1 MKKHILEHSK
11 LILIAFLI
19 FFGGACSDD
28 FLNRPPEDA
37 YTTDSYYNTD
47 DQLYSAA
54 NPLYGGVWFDYQRA
68 FLAIGDAMAG
78 NANKGGTDPFF
89 SFSVTG
95 STTDLLNASNSVWTA
110 VAYCNSVIEN
120 VTEKAGPKCSESA
133 KNSVI
138 GEAMVWKSMAYF
150 YLVRMFHDV
159 PIIHSNSKLINNGT
173 ATTVKKNPAADVY
186 EYVIRTLTKAAELLP
201 AQGQAGRINKWTAY
215 GLLSKVYLTRSGLG
229 QSGTRNQED
238 LDNAKLYAGKVINES
253 GLSLEP
259 VFANLFTISKGNRN
273 AENLLSWHWVLSSDW
288 GPQNAMQADLAVQN
302 FTGHGDGWGTW
313 SGPSIDLQNVFGED
327 PTKLTRKDNDVRRK
341 ATMMM
346 FGDHYANWWRNKGGF
361 TCTYDNES
369 VFASPSGAFAV
380 KHIVGSKEDHIAET
394 GGVPSDFMKT
404 SLSTHILRLADI
416 YLVYAE
422 SFLPTVNSTTT
433 DAAAL
438 NAINTVRL
446 RAAADKNAFVP
457 ATSISF
463 MDVFKE
469 RRLELAY
476 EGDNWY
482 DYVRL
487 HYFEP
492 QLAIDLLKNQERGSY
507 NGLTAYYKDQ
517 TKAVTL
523 TSVHYTPSDA
533 TFKLPFPEVDISINP
548 NLLKDPEPFDFSVVG
563 Y

>member
-1 MKKHILEHSK
+1 MRKLLYNKSK
-11 LILIAFLI
+11 FFLI
-19 FFGGACSDD
+19 VLLIFIGNACSED
-28 FLNRPPEDA
+28 FLHRPPEDS
-37 YTTDSYYNTD
+37 YTTDSFYNTD
-47 DQLYSAA
+47 DQLYQSA

-120 VTEKAGPKCSESA
+120 VTKKAGPNCSPEV
-133 KNSVI
+133 KNAVI
-138 GEAMVWKSMAYF
+138 GEAMVWKAMAYF
-150 YLVRMFHDV
+150 YLVRMFHDA
-159 PIIHSNSKLINNGT
+159 PIIHSNSKLIENGQ
-173 ATTVKKNPAADVY
+173 ASNVMKNTAADIY
-186 EYVIRTLTKAAELLP
+186 EYIVRTLTQASDLLP
-201 AQGQAGRINKWTAY
+201 AQGLPGRINKWSAY
-215 GLLSKVYLTRSGLG
+215 GLLAKVYLTRSGLG
-229 QSGTRNQED
+229 QSGTRNADD
-238 LDNAKLYAGKVINES
+238 LEKAKLYAGKVINES
-253 GLSLEP
+253 GLALTENY
-259 VFANLFTISKGNRN
+259 ADLFTISKGNRN
-273 AENLLSWHWVLSSDW
+273 PENLISWHWVVASDW

-313 SGPSIDLQNVFGED
+313 SGPSIDLQNAFGED
-327 PTKLTRKDNDVRRK
+327 AKSKTRNNTDARRK

-346 FGDHYANWWRNKGGF
+346 VNDKYTNWWRTKGGF

-369 VFASPSGAFAV
+369 VFASPTGAYGV
-380 KHIVGSKEDHIAET
+380 KHIVGSKEDHVAET

-422 SFLPTVNSTTT
+422 AFLPTVNSSTT
-433 DAAAL
+433 DASAL
-438 NAINTVRL
+438 KAYNAVRA
-446 RAAADKNAFVP
+446 RAISGWTPK
-457 ATSISF
+457 TSIDF
-463 MDVFKE
+463 WEVFKE

-492 QLAIDLLKNQERGSY
+492 DLAISKLGEQERGSY
-507 NGLTAYYKDQ
+507 NGLTAYYKDPNS
-517 TKAVTL
+517 AVTL
-523 TSVHYTPSDA
+523 NSSKFVPTHS
-533 TFKLPFPEVDISINP
+533 TFKLPFPEVDVSINP
-548 NLLKDPEPFDFSVVG
+548 NLLKDPVPFDFSVMG
-563 Y
+563 N

>member
-1 MKKHILEHSK
+1 MKKFIYKHSK
-11 LILIAFLI
+11 TIIIIALI
-19 FFGGACSDD
+19 FIGNACSED

-37 YTTDSYYNTD
+37 YTTDSFYTTD
-47 DQLYSAA
+47 DQLWQSA

-89 SFSVTG
+89 SFAITG

-120 VTEKAGPKCSESA
+120 VNTKAGPKCSPEV
-133 KNSVI
+133 KNAVI

-150 YLVRMFHDV
+150 YLVRMFHNV
-159 PIIHSNSKLINNGT
+159 PIIHSNSKLINAGT
-173 ATTVKKNPAADVY
+173 ASNVMKNPASDVY
-186 EYVIRTLTKAAELLP
+186 EYIIRTLTKSAELLP
-201 AQGQAGRINKWTAY
+201 AQGLPGRINKWTAY
-215 GLLSKVYLTRSGLG
+215 GLLAKVYLTKAGLN
-229 QSGTRNQED
+229 QTGTRSAED
-238 LDNAKLYAGKVINES
+238 LEKAKLYAGKVINES
-253 GLSLEP
+253 GLELTKVYSD
-259 VFANLFTISKGNRN
+259 LFTISKGNRN
-273 AENLLSWHWVLSSDW
+273 PENLLSWHWVVAQDW

-313 SGPSIDLQNVFGED
+313 SGPSIDLQNAFGED
-327 PTKLTRKDNDVRRK
+327 AKSKDRKNTDVRRK
-341 ATMMM
+341 ATMMLYS
-346 FGDHYANWWRNKGGF
+346 DVYSNWWRNKGGF
-361 TCTYDNES
+361 KCTYDNES
-369 VFASPSGAFAV
+369 VFSSPTGAFAA
-380 KHIVGSKEDHIAET
+380 KHIVGSKEDHMAET

-416 YLVYAE
+416 YLIYAE
-422 SFLPTVNSTTT
+422 SFLPAVNSTTS
-433 DAAAL
+433 DAGAL
-438 NAINTVRL
+438 KAYNAVRA
-446 RAAADKNAFVP
+446 RSIKDWVP

-492 QLAIDLLKNQERGSY
+492 QLAIDMLGAQERGSY
-507 NGLTAYYKDQ
+507 NGLTAYYKDPAS
-517 TKAVTL
+517 AVTL
-523 TSVHYTPSDA
+523 NSQKFTPTHS
-533 TFKLPFPEVDISINP
+533 TFILPFPEVDISINP
-548 NLLKDPEPFDFSVVG
+548 NLLKDPVPFDFSVLE